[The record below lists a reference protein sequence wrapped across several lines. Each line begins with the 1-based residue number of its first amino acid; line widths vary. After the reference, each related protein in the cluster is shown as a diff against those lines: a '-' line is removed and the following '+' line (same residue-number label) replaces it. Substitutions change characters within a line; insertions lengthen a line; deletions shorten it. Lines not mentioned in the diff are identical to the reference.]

1 MLERF
6 DPALR
11 KRLVSALV
19 MAAIALAGVAQG
31 GWAFAALVGL
41 ASVAMAVE
49 WARMLRAIGQRG
61 GAGSGGMDPVALG
74 PALAA
79 PLAGIALA
87 MQGWPW
93 LALAIPLALA
103 AAGGVLAR
111 LVRGGPVWLVALGP
125 VYLGLPAIA
134 LIWLRAVDE
143 GGMSLVVWLFV
154 VIWTTDTAAYV
165 VGRTLRG
172 RKLAPAISPGKTWS
186 GAIGGTIAAA
196 IASLLVVRITG
207 GVAWAAPIAAVV
219 SAVGQAGDLFESWIK
234 RLAGV
239 KDSGTLIPGHGG
251 ALDRLDA
258 MLWAAP
264 ALALIVAVLG
274 EDLFT

>member
-1 MLERF
+1 VLERF

-41 ASVAMAVE
+41 ASAAMAVE
-49 WARMLRAIGQRG
+49 WARMVQAIGQHRAGRPG
-61 GAGSGGMDPVALG
+61 GTDPLALG
-74 PALAA
+74 LALSA

-87 MQGWPW
+87 VQGWAG
-93 LALAIPLALA
+93 LALAVPLALA
-103 AAGGVLAR
+103 AVGMVLAR

-125 VYLGLPAIA
+125 VYLGLPAVA
-134 LIWLRAVDE
+134 LIWLRAVDQ

-154 VIWTTDTAAYV
+154 VIWTTDTAAYF

-172 RKLAPAISPGKTWS
+172 PKLAPAISPGKTWS

-207 GVAWAAPIAAVV
+207 GVAWAAPVAAVV

-234 RLAGV
+234 RLAGA

-274 EDLFT
+274 EDLLT

>member
-19 MAAIALAGVAQG
+19 MAAFALGGVALG
-31 GWAFAALVGL
+31 GWAFAVLVALAG
-41 ASVAMAVE
+41 AAMAVE
-49 WARMLRAIGQRG
+49 WARLLHAIGG
-61 GAGSGGMDPVALG
+61 GAAAGSHRTDPVVVGLALT
-74 PALAA
+74 A
-79 PLAGIALA
+79 PWLGIALA
-87 MQGWPW
+87 MQNRTG
-93 LALAIPLALA
+93 LALGVVLVLA
-103 AAGGVLAR
+103 ALGFWLGRQRAAGPA
-111 LVRGGPVWLVALGP
+111 WLVALGP
-125 VYLGLPAIA
+125 VYLGLPAVA

-143 GGMSLVVWLFV
+143 GGMSLVIWLFV
-154 VIWTTDTAAYV
+154 VIWTTDTAAYF

-172 RKLAPAISPGKTWS
+172 PKLAPMISPGKTWS
-186 GAIGGTIAAA
+186 GAVGGTIAAA

-207 GVAWAAPIAAVV
+207 GVAWAAPVAVVV

-234 RLAGV
+234 RLAGA

-274 EDLFT
+274 EDLLT

>member
-1 MLERF
+1 VLERF

-19 MAAIALAGVAQG
+19 MAAIALAGVIEG
-31 GWAFAALVGL
+31 GWPFAVLVGL
-41 ASVAMAVE
+41 ASAAMAFE
-49 WARMLRAIGQRG
+49 WARLVRAISRDRDAVS
-61 GAGSGGMDPVALG
+61 GALDPLALG
-74 PALAA
+74 LALAA
-79 PLAGIALA
+79 PLLGVALA
-87 MQGWPW
+87 AQGWP
-93 LALAIPLALA
+93 LPALAVPLALGA
-103 AAGGVLAR
+103 VGLVLAR
-111 LVRGGPVWLVALGP
+111 LVRAGPVWLVAWGP
-125 VYLGLPAIA
+125 VYLGLPAVA

-154 VIWTTDTAAYV
+154 VIWTTDTAAYF

-172 RKLAPAISPGKTWS
+172 PKLAPAISPGKTWS

-207 GVAWAAPIAAVV
+207 GVAWAAPVAVVV

-234 RLAGV
+234 RLAGA

-264 ALALIVAVLG
+264 MLALIVAVLG
-274 EDLFT
+274 EDLLT

>member
-11 KRLVSALV
+11 KRLVSAVV
-19 MAAIALAGVAQG
+19 MAAIALAGVVQG
-31 GWAFAALVGL
+31 GWAFAALVAL
-41 ASVAMAVE
+41 ASAAMAAE
-49 WARMLRAIGQRG
+49 WGRLVGTIARRDTGSS
-61 GAGSGGMDPVALG
+61 GAYDPLALG
-74 PALAA
+74 LALAA

-87 MQGWPW
+87 LSCLPW
-93 LALAIPLALA
+93 LALAVPLALA
-103 AAGGVLAR
+103 ALGLGLCRQRGAGAA
-111 LVRGGPVWLVALGP
+111 WLVVLGP
-125 VYLGLPAIA
+125 VYLGLPAVA

-154 VIWTTDTAAYV
+154 VIWTTDTAAYF

-172 RKLAPAISPGKTWS
+172 PKLAPAISPGKTWS
-186 GAIGGTIAAA
+186 GAVGGTIAAA

-207 GVAWAAPIAAVV
+207 GVAWAAPIAVVV

-234 RLAGV
+234 RLAGA

-264 ALALIVAVLG
+264 ALALIVALLG
-274 EDLFT
+274 EDLLT